1 VVDGWS
7 QRVDPAE
14 SADIRFL
21 SSIIIV
27 NRIQV
32 AVIGHLSPGP
42 GATATQRTA
51 VRLSRVTRLFDG
63 LAAVSQVSLEIAH
76 GETVWLRGWN
86 GSGKTTLL
94 RLIATAI
101 SPTFGGGS
109 VLGFDLRAE
118 RSAIRARTD
127 LLSHETR
134 LYGDLTAVE
143 NLRFACTLYDIDP
156 RLAGPALE
164 RVGLDEVAAVRA
176 DRFSQ
181 GMRQRLALARCL
193 MRAPALILLDEPYAA
208 LDADARVVV
217 DELLITARAGG
228 QTVVVASH
236 EAPPARLIDRE
247 VTMDG
252 GRVVTPTGVA
262 P

>member
-1 VVDGWS
+1 
-7 QRVDPAE
+7 
-14 SADIRFL
+14 
-21 SSIIIV
+21 
-27 NRIQV
+27 
-32 AVIGHLSPGP
+32 
-42 GATATQRTA
+42 
-51 VRLSRVTRLFDG
+51 LFDG
-63 LAAVSQVSLEIAH
+63 LAAVSQVSLEIAD
-76 GETVWLRGWN
+76 GETIWLRGWN

-134 LYGDLTAVE
+134 LYGDLTAAE
-143 NLRFACTLYDIDP
+143 NLRFACSLYDID
-156 RLAGPALE
+156 RQLAESALE
-164 RVGLDEVAAVRA
+164 RVGLEEVAAVRVG
-176 DRFSQ
+176 RFSQ

-208 LDADARVVV
+208 LDVDARVVV
-217 DELLITARAGG
+217 DELLITAHAGG

-236 EAPPARLIDRE
+236 EAPPAHLIDRE

-252 GRVVTPTGVA
+252 GRVITPAGVA
-262 P
+262 PS

>member
-1 VVDGWS
+1 V
-7 QRVDPAE
+7 
-14 SADIRFL
+14 
-21 SSIIIV
+21 
-27 NRIQV
+27 
-32 AVIGHLSPGP
+32 
-42 GATATQRTA
+42 TTTQRAA

-63 LAAVSQVSLEIAH
+63 LAAVSHVSLEIAQ

-101 SPTFGGGS
+101 SPTFGDGS
-109 VLGFDLRAE
+109 VLGFDLRTE

-134 LYGDLTAVE
+134 LYEDLTAVE
-143 NLRFACTLYDIDP
+143 NLRFACRLYDIDR
-156 RLAGPALE
+156 RLAEPALE
-164 RVGLDEVAAVRA
+164 RVGLEEVAAVRVG
-176 DRFSQ
+176 RFSH

-193 MRAPALILLDEPYAA
+193 MRVPPLILLDEPYAA

-217 DELLITARAGG
+217 VELLITAHTGG

-236 EAPPARLIDRE
+236 EAPPAHLIDRE

-252 GRVVTPTGVA
+252 GRVITPTSVA
-262 P
+262 AS

>member
-1 VVDGWS
+1 M
-7 QRVDPAE
+7 
-14 SADIRFL
+14 
-21 SSIIIV
+21 
-27 NRIQV
+27 
-32 AVIGHLSPGP
+32 
-42 GATATQRTA
+42 TTTQRAAVHLTTQRAA

-63 LAAVSQVSLEIAH
+63 LAAVSQVSLEVAQ

-109 VLGFDLRAE
+109 VLGFDLRTE
-118 RSAIRARTD
+118 RNAIRARAD

-134 LYGDLTAVE
+134 LYGDLTAAE
-143 NLRFACTLYDIDP
+143 NLRFACSLYDIDP
-156 RLAGPALE
+156 RLAESALG
-164 RVGLDEVAAVRA
+164 RVGLEEVAAVRVA
-176 DRFSQ
+176 RFSQ

-193 MRAPALILLDEPYAA
+193 MRGPALILLDEPYAA
-208 LDADARVVV
+208 LDVEARVVV
-217 DELLITARAGG
+217 DELLTAAHASG

-247 VTMDG
+247 VMMDG
-252 GRVVTPTGVA
+252 GRVIAPTGVV
-262 P
+262 PS

>member
-1 VVDGWS
+1 
-7 QRVDPAE
+7 
-14 SADIRFL
+14 
-21 SSIIIV
+21 
-27 NRIQV
+27 
-32 AVIGHLSPGP
+32 
-42 GATATQRTA
+42 
-51 VRLSRVTRLFDG
+51 LFDG
-63 LAAVSQVSLEIAH
+63 LAAVSQVSLEIAG

-109 VLGFDLRAE
+109 VLGFDLQTE

-134 LYGDLTAVE
+134 LYGDLTAAE
-143 NLRFACTLYDIDP
+143 NLRFACSLYDLDA

-176 DRFSQ
+176 GSFSQ

-193 MRAPALILLDEPYAA
+193 MRVPALILLDEPYAA
-208 LDADARVVV
+208 LDVDARVVV
-217 DELLITARAGG
+217 DELLITAHTGG

-236 EAPPARLIDRE
+236 EAPPAHLIDRE
-247 VTMDG
+247 VMMDG
-252 GRVVTPTGVA
+252 GRLTAQTGVA
-262 P
+262 SL

>member
-1 VVDGWS
+1 MT
-7 QRVDPAE
+7 A
-14 SADIRFL
+14 
-21 SSIIIV
+21 
-27 NRIQV
+27 
-32 AVIGHLSPGP
+32 PGR
-42 GATATQRTA
+42 AA

-63 LAAVSQVSLEIAH
+63 LAAVSNVNLEVAR

-101 SPTFGGGS
+101 SPTFGEGS

-143 NLRFACTLYDIDP
+143 NLRFTCSLYDIDP
-156 RLAGPALE
+156 RLAGAALE
-164 RVGLDEVAAVRA
+164 RVGLEEVAAVRVA
-176 DRFSQ
+176 RFSQ

-193 MRAPALILLDEPYAA
+193 MRAPELILLDEPYAA
-208 LDADARVVV
+208 LDVDARVVV
-217 DELLITARAGG
+217 DELLVTARAGA
-228 QTVVVASH
+228 QTVVVACH
-236 EAPPARLIDRE
+236 EAPPGHLIDRE
-247 VTMDG
+247 MTMDG
-252 GRVVTPTGVA
+252 GRVITPAGVA
-262 P
+262 PS

>member
-1 VVDGWS
+1 VTTT
-7 QRVDPAE
+7 
-14 SADIRFL
+14 
-21 SSIIIV
+21 
-27 NRIQV
+27 NR
-32 AVIGHLSPGP
+32 A
-42 GATATQRTA
+42 A

-63 LAAVSQVSLEIAH
+63 LAAVSQVSIEVAE

-134 LYGDLTAVE
+134 LYGDLTAAE
-143 NLRFACTLYDIDP
+143 NLHFACRLYDIDP
-156 RLAGPALE
+156 RWAGPALD
-164 RVGLDEVAAVRA
+164 RVGLEDVAAVRVA
-176 DRFSQ
+176 RFSQ

-193 MRAPALILLDEPYAA
+193 MRGPALILLDEPYAA
-208 LDADARVVV
+208 LDVEARVVV
-217 DELLITARAGG
+217 DELLTTAQASRR
-228 QTVVVASH
+228 TVVVASH
-236 EAPPARLIDRE
+236 EAPPAHLVDRQL
-247 VTMDG
+247 TMDG
-252 GRVVTPTGVA
+252 GRVIA
-262 P
+262 PAEVVPS

>member
-1 VVDGWS
+1 MSNS
-7 QRVDPAE
+7 QSRSNGMSE
-14 SADIRFL
+14 SM
-21 SSIIIV
+21 V
-27 NRIQV
+27 QV
-32 AVIGHLSPGP
+32 
-42 GATATQRTA
+42 RN
-51 VRLSRVTRLFDG
+51 VTKVYERGKQKIEVLHG
-63 LAAVSQVSLEIAH
+63 LTLEIP
-76 GETVWLRGWN
+76 RGDYVALMGPS

-109 VLGFDLRAE
+109 VLGFDLHTE

-156 RLAGPALE
+156 RLAGSALE
-164 RVGLDEVAAVRA
+164 RVGLYEVAAVRA

-252 GRVVTPTGVA
+252 GRVITPAGVV

>member
-1 VVDGWS
+1 V
-7 QRVDPAE
+7 
-14 SADIRFL
+14 
-21 SSIIIV
+21 
-27 NRIQV
+27 
-32 AVIGHLSPGP
+32 
-42 GATATQRTA
+42 TATQRAA

-109 VLGFDLRAE
+109 VFGFDLQTE

-143 NLRFACTLYDIDP
+143 NLRFACSLYDIDP
-156 RLAGPALE
+156 RLAESALE
-164 RVGLDEVAAVRA
+164 RVGLEDVAAVRA
-176 DRFSQ
+176 SKFSQ

-193 MRAPALILLDEPYAA
+193 MRAPALMLLDEPYAA
-208 LDADARVVV
+208 LDVDARVVV
-217 DELLITARAGG
+217 DELLITAHGG
-228 QTVVVASH
+228 ARTVVVASH
-236 EAPPARLIDRE
+236 EAPPAGLIDRE
-247 VTMDG
+247 VMMDG
-252 GRVVTPTGVA
+252 GRVVTPAGVA
-262 P
+262 PS

>member
-1 VVDGWS
+1 
-7 QRVDPAE
+7 
-14 SADIRFL
+14 
-21 SSIIIV
+21 
-27 NRIQV
+27 
-32 AVIGHLSPGP
+32 
-42 GATATQRTA
+42 
-51 VRLSRVTRLFDG
+51 LFDG
-63 LAAVSQVSLEIAH
+63 LAAVSQVSLEVAQ

-109 VLGFDLRAE
+109 VLGFDLRTE

-134 LYGDLTAVE
+134 LYGDLTAAE
-143 NLRFACTLYDIDP
+143 NLRFACRLYDIDP
-156 RLAGPALE
+156 RRAEPALD
-164 RVGLDEVAAVRA
+164 RVGLEEVAAVRVA
-176 DRFSQ
+176 RFSQ

-193 MRAPALILLDEPYAA
+193 MRGPALILLDEPYAA
-208 LDADARVVV
+208 LDVEARVVV
-217 DELLITARAGG
+217 DQLLITAHAGA

-236 EAPPARLIDRE
+236 EAPPAHLVDRE

-252 GRVVTPTGVA
+252 GRVLTPAEVVA
-262 P
+262 S

>member
-1 VVDGWS
+1 MTAP
-7 QRVDPAE
+7 QRA
-14 SADIRFL
+14 A
-21 SSIIIV
+21 
-27 NRIQV
+27 
-32 AVIGHLSPGP
+32 A
-42 GATATQRTA
+42 
-51 VRLSRVTRLFDG
+51 RLSRVTRLFDG
-63 LAAVSQVSLEIAH
+63 LAAVSQVSLEIAQ

-101 SPTFGGGS
+101 SPTFGDGS

-134 LYGDLTAVE
+134 LYSDLTAAE
-143 NLRFACTLYDIDP
+143 NLRFACSLYDIDA
-156 RLAGPALE
+156 RLAEPALE
-164 RVGLDEVAAVRA
+164 RVGLEEVAAVRVG
-176 DRFSQ
+176 RYSQ

-193 MRAPALILLDEPYAA
+193 MRAPALVLLDEPYAG

-217 DELLITARAGG
+217 DELLTTARAGRR
-228 QTVVVASH
+228 TAVVASH
-236 EAPPARLIDRE
+236 EAPPAHLIDRD
-247 VTMDG
+247 VMMDC
-252 GRVVTPTGVA
+252 GRVVIPSGIA

>member
-1 VVDGWS
+1 VT
-7 QRVDPAE
+7 P
-14 SADIRFL
+14 
-21 SSIIIV
+21 
-27 NRIQV
+27 
-32 AVIGHLSPGP
+32 
-42 GATATQRTA
+42 TQRAA

-63 LAAVSQVSLEIAH
+63 LAAVSQVSLEVAH

-109 VLGFDLRAE
+109 VLGFDLQTQRN
-118 RSAIRARTD
+118 AIRARTD

-134 LYGDLTAVE
+134 LYGDLTAAE
-143 NLRFACTLYDIDP
+143 NLRFACSLYDLDA

-176 DRFSQ
+176 GSFSQ

-193 MRAPALILLDEPYAA
+193 MRVPALILLDEPYAA
-208 LDADARVVV
+208 LDVDARVVV
-217 DELLITARAGG
+217 DELLSTAHAGG

-236 EAPPARLIDRE
+236 EAPPAHFIDRE
-247 VTMDG
+247 VMMDG
-252 GRVVTPTGVA
+252 GRLTAPTGVA
-262 P
+262 SL

>member
-1 VVDGWS
+1 V
-7 QRVDPAE
+7 
-14 SADIRFL
+14 
-21 SSIIIV
+21 
-27 NRIQV
+27 
-32 AVIGHLSPGP
+32 
-42 GATATQRTA
+42 TATERAA

-63 LAAVSQVSLEIAH
+63 LAAVSQ
-76 GETVWLRGWN
+76 VWLRGWN

-109 VLGFDLRAE
+109 VLGFDLRTE

-134 LYGDLTAVE
+134 LYGDLTAAE
-143 NLRFACTLYDIDP
+143 NLRFACSLYDIDP
-156 RLAGPALE
+156 RLAGPALG
-164 RVGLDEVAAVRA
+164 RVGLEEVAAVRVA
-176 DRFSQ
+176 RFSQ

-193 MRAPALILLDEPYAA
+193 MRGPALILLDEPYAA
-208 LDADARVVV
+208 LDGEARVVV
-217 DELLITARAGG
+217 DQLLAAAQAGG

-236 EAPPARLIDRE
+236 EAPPAHLVDRE

-252 GRVVTPTGVA
+252 GRVITPAGVV
-262 P
+262 PS